1 MVRGVIRMQNK
12 NVKLIALVC
21 LLILFCV
28 PSTLSLIKRI
38 IGSSGMI
45 NTATWS
51 VALNQTGVNN
61 SLQVMYDNLNANY
74 TLNVTS
80 TSDVDVQYT
89 IVVRNIPSGVEVKLD
104 NGSFQTPSNNVVTFN
119 NAGSIYYSDVS
130 KEKTH
135 VLTFKANNG
144 ATVVNNQTVT
154 VDVDFKQM

>member
-1 MVRGVIRMQNK
+1 MQNK

-135 VLTFKANNG
+135 ILTFKANNG